1 MPNLWHRP
9 WCQIKVLNPE
19 VTELR
24 NSIEILT
31 AGDNS
36 PPGGGRV
43 CGGLLLV
50 HHEVQR
56 EELHRVLVSG
66 LSQQPAGEGQLGTVS
81 SWTTLQL
88 TVTI

>member
-1 MPNLWHRP
+1 M
-9 WCQIKVLNPE
+9 
-19 VTELR
+19 
-24 NSIEILT
+24 T

-66 LSQQPAGEGQLGTVS
+66 LSQQPAGEGQLRTVS

-88 TVTI
+88 TVNNIEILKFNSTVSCKEIESLNVS